1 MKKKGSALYKRLIL
15 SHHKNL
21 NQGDYLIDDRTKNG
35 AGKFQGEHVHF
46 GTEQF
51 ANKRSLKNDREKI
64 NQFAWY

>member
-1 MKKKGSALYKRLIL
+1 MRFLRCMIL

-51 ANKRSLKNDREKI
+51 ANKRSLKNDREK
-64 NQFAWY
+64 